1 MTSWKANRRK
11 EGLNKD
17 YSIIRSL
24 RQDKR
29 ITDEFEVMFSALT
42 LEEIIALKLE
52 LSSRLFKGKFFGIPI
67 WKSLPYIIRE
77 ATLKY
82 AFSATKSKKDA
93 ARLLGLTLSEVN
105 KMKKRYMPDSDW

>member
-1 MTSWKANRRK
+1 MNNWKANRRK

-17 YSIIRSL
+17 YSILKNL
-24 RQDKR
+24 RQEKK

-42 LEEIIALKLE
+42 LEEVISLKLE

-67 WKSLPYIIRE
+67 WKSLPYIVRE

-82 AFSATKSKKDA
+82 ALSVTKSKKDA
-93 ARLLGLTLSEVN
+93 ARTLGLTLGEMN
-105 KMKKRYMPDSDW
+105 KMLRRYIPDGFG